1 MGGKRL
7 VTYGVIGEK
16 LGHSLSPEINTKLF
30 QLLNI
35 KGSYG
40 LFEISRERIGE
51 AINSLKTLNIT
62 GCNVTIPYK
71 EVIMEQLDEISPKAK
86 RIGAINTI
94 YIKDGKA
101 LGDNTD
107 YYGFGLMLQRFGVEV
122 KNKTAVVLGAGGAAK
137 AVIEYLADNEASEII
152 LASRDNVAAEKKFPS
167 VKVINYEE
175 LKSLNS
181 GHVIINTTP
190 CGMYPKVGVSAVDK
204 DVIAKFK
211 VAVDLIFNPEKT
223 LFLEWAEELG
233 LQSING
239 LYMLVG
245 QAVKSEELWN
255 GIEISNDT
263 TEEIYNYVKGILGE
277 NI

>member
-1 MGGKRL
+1 MA
-7 VTYGVIGEK
+7 TYGLIGEK
-16 LGHSLSPEINTKLF
+16 LGHSLSPEIHTKLF

-40 LFEISRERIGE
+40 IFEISREHLHN
-51 AINSLKTLNIT
+51 AVNSLKTLNIK

-71 EVIMEQLDEISPKAK
+71 EEIMKQLDEISPKGK
-86 RIGAINTI
+86 NIGAINTI

-107 YYGFGLMLQRFGVEV
+107 YYGFGLMLQRFNVEV
-122 KNKTAVVLGAGGAAK
+122 KNKVAVVLGAGGAAK
-137 AVIEYLADNEASEII
+137 AVIEYLVDNEASEII
-152 LASRDNVAAEKKFPS
+152 LVSRDKAAAEKKFPTL
-167 VKVINYEE
+167 KVMNYEE
-175 LKSLNS
+175 LKSLNL

-190 CGMYPKVGVSAVDK
+190 CGMYPNVGVSAVDK
-204 DVIAKFK
+204 AVIAKFK
-211 VAVDLIFNPEKT
+211 VAVDLIFNPDKP
-223 LFLEWAEELG
+223 LFLQWAEELG

-245 QAVKSEELWN
+245 QAIKAEELWN
-255 GIEISNDT
+255 EIEIPNHI

-277 NI
+277 NK

>member
-1 MGGKRL
+1 M
-7 VTYGVIGEK
+7 VTYGLIGEK
-16 LGHSLSPEINTKLF
+16 LGHSLSPEIHTKLF

-40 LFEISRERIGE
+40 IFEISREHLHN
-51 AINSLKTLNIT
+51 AVNSLKTLNIK

-71 EVIMEQLDEISPKAK
+71 EEIMKQLDEISPKGK
-86 RIGAINTI
+86 NIGAINTI

-107 YYGFGLMLQRFGVEV
+107 YYGFGLMLQRFNVEV
-122 KNKTAVVLGAGGAAK
+122 KNKVAVVLGAGGAAK
-137 AVIEYLADNEASEII
+137 AVIEYLLDNEASEII
-152 LASRDNVAAEKKFPS
+152 LVSRDKAATEKKFPTL
-167 VKVINYEE
+167 KVMNYEE

-190 CGMYPKVGVSAVDK
+190 CGMYPNVGVSAVDK
-204 DVIAKFK
+204 AVIAKFK
-211 VAVDLIFNPEKT
+211 VAVDLIFNPDKP

-245 QAVKSEELWN
+245 QAIKAEELWN
-255 GIEISNDT
+255 EIEIPNHI

-277 NI
+277 NK